1 MRRELLEL
9 EGRMEESGLF
19 EGMAIN
25 NVGDKLEAF
34 LRWDCTIYGQ
44 KQAGKDA
51 DLLLKIT
58 EEAEQKRRLEELEA
72 RRIDDSLFLAI
83 GRFLESD
90 TTTRDADLMRIVRIL
105 NRLKDKR
112 DSEKAKIAERRKK

>member
-1 MRRELLEL
+1 M
-9 EGRMEESGLF
+9 
-19 EGMAIN
+19 
-25 NVGDKLEAF
+25 
-34 LRWDCTIYGQ
+34 YGQ

-90 TTTRDADLMRIVRIL
+90 TTTRDADLMRVVRIL

-112 DSEKAKIAERRKK
+112 DSEKTKIAERRKK